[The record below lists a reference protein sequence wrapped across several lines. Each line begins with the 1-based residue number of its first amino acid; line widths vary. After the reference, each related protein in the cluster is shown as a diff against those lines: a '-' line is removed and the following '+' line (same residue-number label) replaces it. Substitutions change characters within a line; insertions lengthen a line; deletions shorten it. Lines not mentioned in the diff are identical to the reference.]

1 MEMSL
6 NPSNHHFCISGTLGY
21 NKDKINV
28 SGT

>member
-21 NKDKINV
+21 NRDKMNV